1 MISRR
6 GLLLAS
12 AGAVACGRRKATA
25 YPGYCFVA
33 NRQGRN
39 VTVVDLS
46 RFRVRK
52 QIALDAAPSLVIAH
66 PEKPFAYA
74 LAPANGTVYE
84 LDAATQAVS
93 RRMRAGS
100 TAVEMRLAPD
110 GRALWILYRDPPGL
124 VEAPLDSL
132 KAARRIRLNSAGDG
146 FDLSVDGRAAV
157 ACRQDKTIV
166 LAALDAVQVERT
178 LRWDAVPEFVR
189 FRTDG
194 KLLLAAAAAGRS
206 ITFFDVAGGKT
217 MVRLPL
223 PFEPRRYA
231 ITPDGGQVF
240 LSGPGMDAVAIVFP
254 YHTEVWQT
262 VLAGRAPGVM
272 AATDTPPFLLV
283 ANPDTNTVTVLDLA
297 NQNLSAVVHVGAGPG
312 TILATPDNQY
322 ALVLNELSGDM
333 AVIRLDRLSASS
345 SDRVLRYKSASLFTM
360 VPVGEGPVSA
370 AVVKW

>member
-6 GLLLAS
+6 GLLMAS
-12 AGAVACGRRKATA
+12 AGALACGRRKATA

-33 NRQGRN
+33 NRQGRD

-66 PEKPFAYA
+66 PDKPLAYA

-84 LDAATQAVS
+84 LDAATLAVS
-93 RRMRAGS
+93 RRMHAGS
-100 TAVEMRLAPD
+100 SALEMRLAPD
-110 GRALWILYRDPPGL
+110 GRALWILYRDPQAL
-124 VEAPLDSL
+124 VEVPLDSL
-132 KAARRIRLNSAGDG
+132 KAARRIRLSPAPSG
-146 FDLSVDGRAAV
+146 FDLSADGLAVV
-157 ACRQDKTIV
+157 ACRQDKAIV
-166 LAALDAVQVERT
+166 LAALDAGRVVRT
-178 LRWDAVPEFVR
+178 IAWDAPPEFVR

-194 KLLLAAAAAGRS
+194 KLLLAADATGRS
-206 ITFFDVAGGKT
+206 IAFFDVATGSIL
-217 MVRLPL
+217 VRLPL

-231 ITPDGGQVF
+231 VTPDGGQVF

-254 YHTEVWQT
+254 YQTEVWQT
-262 VLAGRAPGVM
+262 VLAGHAPGAM

-283 ANPDTNTVTVLDLA
+283 ANPDTNSVTVLDLV
-297 NQNLSAVVHVGAGPG
+297 NQNLSAVVAVGAGPG
-312 TILATPDNQY
+312 TILTTPDKQY
-322 ALVLNELSGDM
+322 ALVLNELSGDI

-345 SDRVLRYKSASLFTM
+345 SDRVLRYKNASLFTM
-360 VPVGEGPVSA
+360 VPVGEAPVSA